1 MILESLKQYMFLMI
15 ILKITINM
23 NMENDEQNHL
33 AEYIKEF

>member
-1 MILESLKQYMFLMI
+1 MILENLKQYMFLMI